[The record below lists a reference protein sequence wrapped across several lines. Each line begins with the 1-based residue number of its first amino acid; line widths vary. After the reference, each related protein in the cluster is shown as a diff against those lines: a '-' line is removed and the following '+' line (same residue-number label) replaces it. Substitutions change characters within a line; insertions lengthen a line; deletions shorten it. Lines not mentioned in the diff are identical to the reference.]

1 MAKKGNLYG
10 QINFVSRAK
19 YKKTS
24 IGRNPS
30 TLCKTNQQENHLKN
44 TGGKV
49 SRNIAYRLYLR
60 ADKFKKRHKKAIVMK
75 NNWKIKYLKL
85 YEKYKK
91 LKEVYE
97 FSRHLP

>member
-1 MAKKGNLYG
+1 MVKLISFPEQNIKKLLLVET
-10 QINFVSRAK
+10 QV
-19 YKKTS
+19 
-24 IGRNPS
+24 P
-30 TLCKTNQQENHLKN
+30 LCKTNQQENHLKN

-49 SRNIAYRLYLR
+49 GRNIAYRLYLR
-60 ADKFKKRHKKAIVMK
+60 ADNLKKKHKKAIVMK
-75 NNWKIKYLKL
+75 NNWKVKYLKL

>member
-1 MAKKGNLYG
+1 MVKSVSPPEQKTKKLPLVET
-10 QINFVSRAK
+10 QV
-19 YKKTS
+19 
-24 IGRNPS
+24 P
-30 TLCKTNQQENHLKN
+30 LCKTNQQENHLKN
-44 TGGKV
+44 TGVKV

>member
-1 MAKKGNLYG
+1 MVKSVSPPEQKTKKLLLVET
-10 QINFVSRAK
+10 QV
-19 YKKTS
+19 
-24 IGRNPS
+24 P
-30 TLCKTNQQENHLKN
+30 LCKTNQQENHLKN

>member
-1 MAKKGNLYG
+1 MNTFIKKLLLVET
-10 QINFVSRAK
+10 QV
-19 YKKTS
+19 
-24 IGRNPS
+24 P
-30 TLCKTNQQENHLKN
+30 LCKTNQQENHLKN

-91 LKEVYE
+91 IKRGVRVFPTPPLIELIKI
-97 FSRHLP
+97 